1 MRLLK
6 TIIKWSL
13 ITLVPVLIG
22 VAFLYSTLS
31 KKINKDLVA
40 SLLEAK
46 KNIRVDIDDVRP
58 SLFTGKVNLEGVLIG
73 PRDANADN
81 GVLLDQRPKPSPSD
95 TRIIISRISLKINL
109 IDYLFGKLSIRSL
122 IIDGLDLSY
131 YVDANGDHS
140 LDPLLDPPRYIN
152 GVINPEYEIK
162 KKRRELAKLKRKLK
176 SDEDD
181 FLRESFNA
189 SEFPMP
195 TTLSELVIREGGVRV
210 RLEKSGNNV
219 FFSNIEGDITNFDV
233 DPNNLRDHNSAY
245 LKLSSNLK
253 VTGADARSEYAS
265 FDLKASG
272 TIKPFD
278 PSSGFLNP
286 DLVTDI
292 TVLEGSKILSLPLAT
307 RLASTLEQLEKAGLD
322 VSVIDDELVIGRETT
337 FSLGL
342 KNYVIR
348 AVDALPVII
357 NGNQLIIDQGSWLNT
372 ANDEHLI
379 NASFTFSEDISNKTF
394 EKSNEYLSEIVGK
407 GVASAVSELIFSPVT
422 KNGNIY
428 IPFVSSGDFNRPKV
442 RPSVVLKDMADAV
455 KEGLK
460 KDPLSILKGIL
471 DR

>member
-1 MRLLK
+1 M
-6 TIIKWSL
+6 
-13 ITLVPVLIG
+13 
-22 VAFLYSTLS
+22 
-31 KKINKDLVA
+31 A

-46 KNIRVDIDDVRP
+46 KNVRVDIDDVRP
-58 SLFTGKVNLEGVLIG
+58 SLFTGKINLQGVLIG

-122 IIDGLDLSY
+122 VIDGLDLSY

-152 GVINPEYEIK
+152 GVTNPEYEIK

-195 TTLSELVIREGGVRV
+195 TTLSELVISEGGVSV

-219 FFSNIEGDITNFDV
+219 FFSNIEGDITNFNV
-233 DPNNLRDHNSAY
+233 DPNNLTDHNSAY

-265 FDLKASG
+265 IDLKASG

-322 VSVIDDELVIGRETT
+322 VSVIDDELVVGRETT

-379 NASFTFSEDISNKTF
+379 CLLYT
-394 EKSNEYLSEIVGK
+394 
-407 GVASAVSELIFSPVT
+407 SPS
-422 KNGNIY
+422 
-428 IPFVSSGDFNRPKV
+428 PRDS
-442 RPSVVLKDMADAV
+442 
-455 KEGLK
+455 
-460 KDPLSILKGIL
+460 
-471 DR
+471 

>member
-1 MRLLK
+1 MHLLK

-13 ITLVPVLIG
+13 IILVPVLIG

-46 KNIRVDIDDVRP
+46 KNVRVDIDDVRP

-81 GVLLDQRPKPSPSD
+81 GVLLDQRPNPSPSD

-122 IIDGLDLSY
+122 VIDGLDLSY

-152 GVINPEYEIK
+152 GVITPEYEIK

-195 TTLSELVIREGGVRV
+195 TTLSELVIREGGVSV

-219 FFSNIEGDITNFDV
+219 FS
-233 DPNNLRDHNSAY
+233 
-245 LKLSSNLK
+245 
-253 VTGADARSEYAS
+253 
-265 FDLKASG
+265 
-272 TIKPFD
+272 
-278 PSSGFLNP
+278 
-286 DLVTDI
+286 
-292 TVLEGSKILSLPLAT
+292 
-307 RLASTLEQLEKAGLD
+307 Q
-322 VSVIDDELVIGRETT
+322 
-337 FSLGL
+337 
-342 KNYVIR
+342 
-348 AVDALPVII
+348 
-357 NGNQLIIDQGSWLNT
+357 
-372 ANDEHLI
+372 
-379 NASFTFSEDISNKTF
+379 
-394 EKSNEYLSEIVGK
+394 
-407 GVASAVSELIFSPVT
+407 
-422 KNGNIY
+422 
-428 IPFVSSGDFNRPKV
+428 
-442 RPSVVLKDMADAV
+442 
-455 KEGLK
+455 
-460 KDPLSILKGIL
+460 ILKEIL
-471 DR
+471 LTSMSIRII